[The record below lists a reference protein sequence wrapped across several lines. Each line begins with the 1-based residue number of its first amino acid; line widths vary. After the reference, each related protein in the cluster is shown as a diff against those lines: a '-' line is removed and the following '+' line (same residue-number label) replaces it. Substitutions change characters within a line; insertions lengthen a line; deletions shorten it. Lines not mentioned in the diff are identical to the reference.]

1 MGLDLS
7 FKLKIY
13 PKEGVSEIDKSNEI
27 DRSPSILGLL
37 YSKILRDVLLLITTS
52 FELNL
57 RPCAVTK

>member
-37 YSKILRDVLLLITTS
+37 YSKI
-52 FELNL
+52 F
-57 RPCAVTK
+57 